1 MINRGMQSAGF
12 VARVQLRGRWRSFVV
27 LTLVIGI
34 VGGIALSLIA
44 GSSRSA
50 SVVDRF
56 VRRATH
62 YDLAIFKQ
70 SGILP
75 RATVLA
81 IPGVRRA
88 DPAAYLAIVAS
99 IPDGSKS
106 GLINGNAV
114 DMTTLD
120 RTFRLVAGRVPDGHD
135 PFAVLVN
142 EVFTKE
148 FKVAVGDDIATRM
161 FSNADY
167 NHIVAGVYRPTGPRY
182 RFHIAGVVRTSQ
194 DIAGDEIRSPRPNS
208 AYGAA
213 NFMLIPF
220 SFLTGYSTHF
230 LQFGNGYDVQLR
242 NVARDR
248 AGVEAAAK
256 RLSASV
262 ARPFYSLRR
271 APFDIPVNLES
282 TVLLVLGVAAAI
294 AGAVMAALLLSTEER
309 VHRRDRRALR
319 ALGQTR
325 QQLGLGAAVRAVPV
339 ALFAMVLMLVVAIFA
354 SSLYPIGVGRKLE
367 FNPGVQVNLS
377 VLLLGALATGAFVLG
392 IAFVMGWRESRAT
405 TGQLRKATVSH
416 WLARLNAPT
425 DVVLGTHLA
434 FDRGRTSS
442 TVPARGA
449 VAGGAIA
456 LAVIV
461 GIGVFVGSGNYL
473 YADPVAHGFPWDVM
487 IGNVNFPMTQATTDK
502 IIADPRIRNRTPA
515 YDGHATIDGRPVEV
529 LAINP
534 GGTAPPV
541 IQSGRLP
548 QSASEI
554 ALGPKLADELHV
566 SIGSKVSFTVA
577 HGDFIDN
584 GHPKDIAQTVVGISL
599 IPPLNG
605 SDFGDVAAVT
615 FDAIKASGGRPVT
628 PRIVFIQVNGH
639 NPAATVKAI
648 SASYT
653 TEMIT
658 DLIPA
663 LVVSLH
669 DVRGPS
675 QLGALLAALLG
686 ATLMAYTLAVGSRS
700 RDLAVLRALGMS
712 ARRVTRVLVWRGVM
726 LALAILTIGIPLGLI
741 TGSLIWR
748 TIANKI
754 AVANHPVVAN
764 SLVFF
769 APAVLALSIACSL
782 VVARRIRHENVAR
795 QLHAE

>member
-1 MINRGMQSAGF
+1 MINRGMRSVGF

-56 VRRATH
+56 VSRATH
-62 YDLAIFKQ
+62 YDLAIYKQ

-88 DPAAYLAIVAS
+88 DPAAYLAIMAS
-99 IPDGSKS
+99 IPDGSMS

-142 EVFTKE
+142 EVFTRE

-167 NHIVAGVYRPTGPRY
+167 NDIVTGVYRPTGPRY
-182 RFHIAGVVRTSQ
+182 RFHIAGVVRTSG

-208 AYGAA
+208 PYGAA

-220 SFLTGYSTHF
+220 SFLTGYSKHF

-262 ARPFYSLRR
+262 GAPFYSLRR

-282 TVLLVLGVAAAI
+282 TVLLVLGVATAI
-294 AGAVMAALLLSTEER
+294 AVAVMAALLLSTEER

-325 QQLGLGAAVRAVPV
+325 QQLGLGAAVRAAPV
-339 ALFAMVLMLVVAIFA
+339 AIFATVLMLAVAIIA

-392 IAFVMGWRESRAT
+392 IAFVVGWRESRAT

-515 YDGHATIDGRPVEV
+515 SDGRATIDGRPVEV
-529 LAINP
+529 LAIKL

-541 IQSGRLP
+541 IRSGRLP

-554 ALGPKLADELHV
+554 ALGPKLADQLHV

-577 HGDFIDN
+577 HGDFKDN

-599 IPPLNG
+599 IPSLSG

-615 FDAIKASGGRPVT
+615 LDAIKASGGQPVT
-628 PRIVFIQVNGH
+628 PRVVFIQVNGH
-639 NPAATVKAI
+639 DPAATVKAI

-658 DLIPA
+658 DMIPA

-686 ATLMAYTLAVGSRS
+686 SVLMAYTLAIGSRS

-748 TIANKI
+748 TIANQI
-754 AVANHPVVAN
+754 AVPNHPVVAN
-764 SLVFF
+764 SLAFF
-769 APAVLALSIACSL
+769 APVVLALSIACSL

-795 QLHAE
+795 LLRAE